1 MPTASA
7 TPRGRLKKSSR
18 RKTSPSP
25 LVQTV
30 YPVPMQRRHFLTL
43 AAASTGSLLAD
54 HHGKKP
60 SSKPSN
66 ILLSLKDNM
75 VGEGAT
81 FHDKCRLVKEL
92 GYDGIE
98 VHGPNLLKPADVRA
112 ASAATKLPVHGMVN
126 AVHWQKRLS
135 DPSAEKRAESR
146 LALIACLKEI
156 SAMGGS
162 SVLLV
167 PGVAG
172 GKVTQKEA
180 WDRSVEQIRMTLPTA
195 AKLGVHIIIEN
206 VWNGMFYD
214 PKGPN
219 TQTADRLANYIDEID
234 SPWVGSYFDIGNHQR
249 FGKPADWIRTLGKR
263 IVKLDV
269 KDWGIKNGFGNIGQ
283 GDVDWPAVRT
293 ALQEIGYTGWATA
306 EVRGGKKDRLAEILQ
321 NMQTHLLGV

>member
-1 MPTASA
+1 
-7 TPRGRLKKSSR
+7 
-18 RKTSPSP
+18 
-25 LVQTV
+25 
-30 YPVPMQRRHFLTL
+30 MQRRTFLTQASL
-43 AAASTGSLLAD
+43 AAASTATLLGEHDGEKAT
-54 HHGKKP
+54 
-60 SSKPSN
+60 SKPSN

-75 VGEGAT
+75 IGEGAT
-81 FHDKCRLVKEL
+81 FEEKCRLVKDL

-98 VHGPNLLKPADVRA
+98 VHGPNLHKPAEVRA

-135 DPSAEKRAESR
+135 DPSEEKRTESR
-146 LALIACLKEI
+146 LALIECLKEI

-180 WDRSVEQIRMTLPTA
+180 WDRSVEQIRMALPTA
-195 AKLGVHIIIEN
+195 AQLGIHIIIEN

-219 TQTADRLANYIDEID
+219 TQTADQLANYIDEIN

-249 FGKPADWIRTLGKR
+249 FGKPADWIQTLGKR

-269 KDWGIKNGFGNIGQ
+269 KDWGIKNSFCNIGN
-283 GDVDWPAVRT
+283 GDVDWPSVRA
-293 ALQEIGYTGWATA
+293 ALKDIGYTGWATA
-306 EVRGGKKDRLAEILQ
+306 EVRGGKRDRLAEVLK
-321 NMQTHLLGV
+321 NMQTHLLGS